1 MPERHLM
8 KINVD
13 ALTSTYQGIS
23 NTTHMQI
30 TMRSREAVLRVAL
43 VMKTTM
49 KDIMTRMMT

>member
-30 TMRSREAVLRVAL
+30 TMRSREAVLRVVL

-49 KDIMTRMMT
+49 KHIMTRMMT

>member
-1 MPERHLM
+1 MPERRLM

-13 ALTSTYQGIS
+13 ALTSTYQEIS
-23 NTTHMQI
+23 NITHMQI
-30 TMRSREAVLRVAL
+30 TMRSREAVHRVAL